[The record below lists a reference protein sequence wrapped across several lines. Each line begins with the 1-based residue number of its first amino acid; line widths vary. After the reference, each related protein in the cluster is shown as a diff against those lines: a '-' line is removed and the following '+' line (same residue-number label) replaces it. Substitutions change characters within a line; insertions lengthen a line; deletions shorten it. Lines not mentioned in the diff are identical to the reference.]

1 MDTTEN
7 KLLWSIKETCEQ
19 LNLSRS
25 TVLTL
30 AYNGS
35 LPSVMIGR
43 RRMFLP
49 DKVSAWAGTTEETLP
64 VADVVE
70 DSPTEMDL
78 LEKRV
83 SALERKTKN
92 LAATSKE
99 TEERVT
105 GVMKWAT
112 KTFSSLTGEA
122 MSVADELRPL
132 VGFSHRQLGELEDT
146 VKQLRASTT
155 SSLHTAQVEIYE
167 QIALLT
173 VLYDRLAPLLEAKK
187 RRWYSFGRSN
197 KEVE

>member
-70 DSPTEMDL
+70 DSPTGMDL
-78 LEKRV
+78 LEKKV
-83 SALERKTKN
+83 SALERKVKA
-92 LAATSKE
+92 LAASSKE
-99 TEERVT
+99 PVEVRLDY
-105 GVMKWAT
+105 
-112 KTFSSLTGEA
+112 LTV
-122 MSVADELRPL
+122 S
-132 VGFSHRQLGELEDT
+132 QLGELEER
-146 VKQLRASTT
+146 VKRLEASTT
-155 SSLHTAQVEIYE
+155 QRLHTAQVEIYE

-187 RRWYSFGRSN
+187 RRWYSFGRS
-197 KEVE
+197 KKGVE